1 MYAIIRTGGKQY
13 KVEKGSVLKVEKLDR
28 QPGEKFNFED
38 ILLVSDGGKVFTS
51 AKDLEKVTVSATVQG
66 TARGPKI
73 IVFKYK
79 PKKNYRKKQGH
90 RQSYTE
96 VKIED
101 VKMRKTAPRK
111 KAAGQPAEP
120 AREAEEVAVVA
131 AEEKVTEN
139 V

>member
-13 KVEKGSVLKVEKLDR
+13 KVEKGSVLKVEKLEA
-28 QPGEKFNFED
+28 QPGEKINFED
-38 ILLVSDGGKVFTS
+38 VLLVSDGGKIFTS
-51 AKDLEKVTVSATVQG
+51 AKDMEKVTVTATVKSAG
-66 TARGPKI
+66 KGPKI

-79 PKKNYRKKQGH
+79 PKKGYSKKQGH

-96 VKIED
+96 VQIDD

-111 KAAGQPAEP
+111 KAAEQPAEAP
-120 AREAEEVAVVA
+120 VEPEEAAVAA
-131 AEEKVTEN
+131 AEEVTEN